1 MLCLRCNRVDGWYCL
16 VSLILSH
23 PQYTGLKGGF
33 MEEEFSSAQYAELR
47 HAGKKIATASTDKS
61 LRTVLLAVLFQVS
74 WPKRL
79 ARQEIIQQL
88 PLYGENPK
96 RALYRDIETLT
107 DCQVEDLPE
116 PDTENLAEWCADQ
129 RRRKYLAITYER
141 YTHTFCLAQ
150 SFFSIDIGEDEARA
164 FVALQEGFSPGTPYA
179 EAVQHLLKRWE
190 WLFTEKSHQLVRQKR
205 KRHARPVLLPLSP
218 VVDYSQHG
226 ETILLLDQAL
236 EENAYVSF
244 AYTPLTQ
251 SWDAEPV
258 LHEHTEPYELEY
270 RDGHWYYT
278 AYVFA
283 LNTFLDYR
291 VDRIRPGSLRKD
303 RDRFSPGVRQRP
315 GVKIR
320 YWVSPML
327 ARHGSLSA
335 RLREQQ
341 VTMLED
347 DQGAIV
353 EGYAKS
359 VWWARRLLLGYGE
372 QVKALEPEQLVL
384 AMSDTVQAMN
394 RLYEEEK

>member
-1 MLCLRCNRVDGWYCL
+1 LA
-16 VSLILSH
+16 
-23 PQYTGLKGGF
+23 LKGGF
-33 MEEEFSSAQYAELR
+33 MEEFAKAKVAKAHRPGMKAANPSR
-47 HAGKKIATASTDKS
+47 DKS

-74 WPKRL
+74 WPTRL
-79 ARQEIIQQL
+79 TRQEIIEQL
-88 PLYGENPK
+88 PYYGESTRH

-107 DCQVEDLPE
+107 DTQVDDLPE
-116 PDTENLAEWCADQ
+116 PDDENLADWCDV
-129 RRRKYLAITYER
+129 RRRLKRLAITYDR
-141 YTHTFCLAQ
+141 HAGTFGLAQ
-150 SFFSIDIGEDEARA
+150 SFFSIDISEDEARA
-164 FVALQEGFSPGTPYA
+164 FVALQEGFAPGTPYA
-179 EAVQHLLKRWE
+179 EAVQRLLKRWE
-190 WLFTEKSHQLVRQKR
+190 WLFTEKSRQLVRQKR

-226 ETILLLDQAL
+226 EIILLLDQAL
-236 EENAYVSF
+236 EEGAYVSF
-244 AYTPLTQ
+244 AYTPLNR

-258 LHEHTEPYELEY
+258 LHEHTEPFELEY

-278 AYVFA
+278 AYVHD

-291 VDRIRPGSLRKD
+291 VDRMRPGSLRKD
-303 RDRFSPGVRQRP
+303 ADRFYPGIRQRTGVR
-315 GVKIR
+315 IR

-327 ARHGSLSA
+327 ARHGSLSV

-384 AMSDTVQAMN
+384 AMRETAQAMS

>member
-1 MLCLRCNRVDGWYCL
+1 
-16 VSLILSH
+16 
-23 PQYTGLKGGF
+23 
-33 MEEEFSSAQYAELR
+33 MEEEFSSDQS
-47 HAGKKIATASTDKS
+47 AGSRQPGKRGATASSDKS

-74 WPKRL
+74 WPRRL
-79 ARQEIIQQL
+79 TRQEIFDQL

-107 DCQVEDLPE
+107 DCQVDDLPE
-116 PDTENLAEWCADQ
+116 PDAENLAEWCAEQ
-129 RRRKYLAITYER
+129 RDLKRLAITYER
-141 YTHTFCLAQ
+141 QTHTFGLAQ
-150 SFFSIDIGEDEARA
+150 SFFSLDISEDEARA
-164 FVALQEGFSPGTPYA
+164 FVALQEGFSPGTPFA
-179 EAVQHLLKRWE
+179 EAVQRLLKHWE

-236 EENAYVSF
+236 EEGAYVSF
-244 AYTPLTQ
+244 AYTPLTH

-278 AYVFA
+278 AYVLA
-283 LNTFLDYR
+283 LNVFLDYR

-303 RDRFSPGVRQRP
+303 HDRFYPGIRQRP

-327 ARHGSLSA
+327 ARHGSLSV

-341 VTMLED
+341 VTMLGD

-372 QVKALEPEQLVL
+372 QVKALEPEKLVL
-384 AMSDTVQAMN
+384 AMRESAEAMS